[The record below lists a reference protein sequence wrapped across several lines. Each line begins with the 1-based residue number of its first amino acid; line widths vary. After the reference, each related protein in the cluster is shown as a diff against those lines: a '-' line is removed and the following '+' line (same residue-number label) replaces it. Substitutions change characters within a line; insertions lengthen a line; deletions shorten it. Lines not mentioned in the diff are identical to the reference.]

1 MRDIFVR
8 HRVDCRNASAAH
20 KNPKRL
26 PPRLIF
32 GCGCPI
38 YARLLVRHPDPNI
51 APFEFNGSLAK
62 LGVREKLA
70 AEELIDQ
77 WTVQFLSRQNGK
89 PDPNIFKTVEQAIE
103 DYLAEKRGTLDAHK
117 ESTKLTIQKIAGILR
132 PLAPFLRDRGIVR
145 LKDVKTEHLS
155 VFQETWQGRLRKN
168 RENAGELVRQPKSQ
182 LGKQKNQEFVKMFF
196 RRARE
201 LRWIPENPA
210 ELLLAVKTPR
220 IEVKKKT
227 AEEKQRLLEAIPH
240 VFPNIAQAAM
250 AFVLIQR
257 YSGLRL
263 VDVVTLRTDSL
274 REDGLMIVSQEK
286 NEQPVFVPLP
296 PFVVELTRDL
306 PPKSREYFFW
316 TGTSTIKTAVN
327 DWSEKMRKL
336 YVEAGIEGKRTHE
349 WRDTL
354 AIEVLEG
361 GGSLEDVQLLLGHKS
376 RKTTEKYY
384 VALTKKR
391 MENAIEARRRTWDA
405 DAMAI
410 GPLPGP
416 AISESPKPGV
426 AGTHVRPPALG
437 RSSFATLERKR

>member
-1 MRDIFVR
+1 MRNIFVR
-8 HRVDCRNASAAH
+8 HRLDCRYVAPGYKH
-20 KNPKRL
+20 PKGMV
-26 PPRLIF
+26 PRLIF

-38 YARLLVRHPDPNI
+38 YARLLVRHPDLSV

-70 AEELIDQ
+70 AEDLIDQ
-77 WTVQFLSRQNGK
+77 WTVQFLSGQNGK
-89 PDPNIFKTVEQAIE
+89 PDPHTFKTVEQAIE
-103 DYLAEKRGTLDAHK
+103 DYVEEKRGTLDANK

-132 PLAPFLRDRGIVR
+132 PLAPFLCDRGIVH

-168 RENAGELVRQPKSQ
+168 RKSDGELVRQPKSQ

-227 AEEKQRLLEAIPH
+227 PEEKQRLLEAIPR

-274 REDGLMIVSQEK
+274 QEDGLMIVSQEK

-296 PFVVELTRDL
+296 PFVIELVRKL
-306 PPKSREYFFW
+306 PPKSRQYFFW

-327 DWSEKMRKL
+327 DWSEKMRQL

-391 MENAIEARRRTWDA
+391 MEKAIEARRRTWDA
-405 DAMAI
+405 DTVAST
-410 GPLPGP
+410 PLP
-416 AISESPKPGV
+416 ALATSE
-426 AGTHVRPPALG
+426 
-437 RSSFATLERKR
+437 

>member
-1 MRDIFVR
+1 MRDVYVR
-8 HRVDCRNASAAH
+8 HRPQCRYAS
-20 KNPKRL
+20 PKYKHPKGLHARL
-26 PPRLIF
+26 VF

-38 YARLLVRHPDPNI
+38 YAKLLIRHPDPKI
-51 APFEFNGSLAK
+51 PAFEFNSSLAK

-77 WTVQFLSRQNGK
+77 WTVQFLSGQSAKVDAGA
-89 PDPNIFKTVEQAIE
+89 FKTVEQAIQ
-103 DYLAEKRGTLDAHK
+103 DYLDEKRGTLDRSK
-117 ESTKLTIQKIAGILR
+117 ESTKHTIQKISGILR
-132 PLAPFLRDRGIVR
+132 PLAAFLRDRGTIYM
-145 LKDVKTEHLS
+145 KDVKTEHLS
-155 VFQETWQGRLRKN
+155 AFQETWQGRLRKN
-168 RENAGELVRQPKSQ
+168 RDTDEFIRQPKSQ
-182 LGKQKNQEFVKMFF
+182 LGKQKNQEFLKMFF

-210 ELLLAVKTPR
+210 ELLLSIKTPR

-227 AEEKQRLLEAIPH
+227 SEEKQRLLDAIPH
-240 VFPNIAQAAM
+240 VFPNIAQAAT

-263 VDVVTLRTDSL
+263 VDVVTLRTDAL
-274 REDGLMIVSQEK
+274 RADGLMIASQEK
-286 NEQPVFVPLP
+286 NDQPVFVPLP
-296 PFVVELTRDL
+296 PFVLDLVRKL
-306 PPKSREYFFW
+306 PPKSRDYFFW

-327 DWSEKMRKL
+327 DWSEKMRRL
-336 YVEAGIEGKRTHE
+336 YVEAGIEGKRSHE

-391 MENAIEARRRTWDA
+391 MEKAIEARRHTWDA
-405 DAMAI
+405 DSTALGM
-410 GPLPGP
+410 PTV
-416 AISESPKPGV
+416 AISE
-426 AGTHVRPPALG
+426 
-437 RSSFATLERKR
+437 

>member
-1 MRDIFVR
+1 MRDLYVR
-8 HRVDCRNASAAH
+8 HRPRCRYASSSYKH
-20 KNPKRL
+20 PKGLQARL
-26 PPRLIF
+26 VF

-38 YARLLVRHPDPNI
+38 YAKLLIRHPDPAI
-51 APFEFNGSLAK
+51 PPFEFNSSLAK

-77 WTVQFLSRQNGK
+77 WTVQFLSGQNAK
-89 PDPNIFKTVEQAIE
+89 VDPGTFKTVEQAIQ
-103 DYLAEKRGTLDAHK
+103 DYLDEKQGTLDRSK
-117 ESTKLTIQKIAGILR
+117 ESTKQTIQKISGILK
-132 PLAPFLRDRGIVR
+132 PLAAFLRDRGTVY

-155 VFQETWQGRLRKN
+155 AFQETWQGRLRKN
-168 RENAGELVRQPKSQ
+168 RETGEFIRQPKSQ
-182 LGKQKNQEFVKMFF
+182 LGKQKNQEFLKMFF

-210 ELLLAVKTPR
+210 ELLLSIKTPR
-220 IEVKKKT
+220 MEVKKKT
-227 AEEKQRLLEAIPH
+227 SEEKQRLLDAIPR
-240 VFPNIAQAAM
+240 VFPNIAQAAT

-257 YSGLRL
+257 YSALRL
-263 VDVVTLRTDSL
+263 VDVVTLRTDAL
-274 REDGLMIVSQEK
+274 REDGLMIASQEK

-296 PFVVELTRDL
+296 PFVLDVVKKL
-306 PPKSREYFFW
+306 PSKSRDYFFW

-327 DWSEKMRKL
+327 DWSEKMRRL
-336 YVEAGIEGKRTHE
+336 YVEAGIEGKRSHE

-391 MENAIEARRRTWDA
+391 MEKAIEARRHTWDA
-405 DAMAI
+405 DSTALGM
-410 GPLPGP
+410 PTT
-416 AISESPKPGV
+416 AISE
-426 AGTHVRPPALG
+426 
-437 RSSFATLERKR
+437 

>member
-1 MRDIFVR
+1 
-8 HRVDCRNASAAH
+8 
-20 KNPKRL
+20 
-26 PPRLIF
+26 
-32 GCGCPI
+32 
-38 YARLLVRHPDPNI
+38 
-51 APFEFNGSLAK
+51 

-77 WTVQFLSRQNGK
+77 WTVQFLYGQSAK
-89 PDPNIFKTVEQAIE
+89 VDPGTFKTVEQAIQ
-103 DYLAEKRGTLDAHK
+103 DYLDEKRGILDRSK
-117 ESTKLTIQKIAGILR
+117 ESTKHTIQKISGILK
-132 PLAPFLRDRGIVR
+132 PLAAFLRDRGTVSM
-145 LKDVKTEHLS
+145 KDVKTEHLS
-155 VFQETWQGRLRKN
+155 AFQETWQGRLRKN
-168 RENAGELVRQPKSQ
+168 CETDEFIRQPKSQ
-182 LGKQKNQEFVKMFF
+182 LGKQKNQEFLKMFF

-210 ELLLAVKTPR
+210 ELLLSIKTPR

-227 AEEKQRLLEAIPH
+227 SEEKQRLLDAIPR
-240 VFPNIAQAAM
+240 VFPNIAQAAT

-263 VDVVTLRTDSL
+263 VDVVTLRTDAL
-274 REDGLMIVSQEK
+274 REDGLMITSPEK

-296 PFVVELTRDL
+296 PFVLDLVRKL
-306 PPKSREYFFW
+306 PPKSRDYFFW

-327 DWSEKMRKL
+327 DWSEKMRRL
-336 YVEAGIEGKRTHE
+336 YVEAGIEGERSHE

-391 MENAIEARRRTWDA
+391 MEKAIEARRHTWDA
-405 DAMAI
+405 DSTALGM
-410 GPLPGP
+410 PTV
-416 AISESPKPGV
+416 AISE
-426 AGTHVRPPALG
+426 
-437 RSSFATLERKR
+437 

>member
-1 MRDIFVR
+1 LRYSWGVRDIYVR
-8 HRVDCRNASAAH
+8 HRNDCRHALP
-20 KNPKRL
+20 NPKKPTRL
-26 PPRLIF
+26 PARLIF

-38 YARLLVRHPDPNI
+38 YARLQVRHPDPGI
-51 APFEFNGSLAK
+51 PPFEFNGSLSK

-70 AEELIDQ
+70 AEELVEQ
-77 WTVQFLSRQNGK
+77 WTVQFLSTGGRT
-89 PDPNIFKTVEQAIE
+89 PDPNTFRSVEQGLD
-103 DYLAEKRGTLDAHK
+103 DYLAEKRGTLDPSK
-117 ESTKLTIQKIAGILR
+117 ESTKLTIQKIGGILK
-132 PLAPFLRDRGIVR
+132 PLAPFLKDRGVVH

-155 VFQETWQGRLRKN
+155 AFQETWMGRLRKN
-168 RENAGELVRQPKSQ
+168 RETGELVRQQKSQ
-182 LGKQKNQEFVKMFF
+182 LGKQKNQEFLKMFF

-210 ELLLAVKTPR
+210 ELLLSVRTPR

-227 AEEKQRLLEAIPH
+227 AEEKQRLMDAIPRA
-240 VFPNIAQAAM
+240 FPNIAQSVT

-263 VDVVTLRTDSL
+263 VDVVTLRTDAV
-274 REDGLMIVSQEK
+274 REDGLMIMSQEK

-296 PFVVELTRDL
+296 PVVIDL
-306 PPKSREYFFW
+306 IGKLQPKSPKHFFW

-327 DWSEKMRKL
+327 DWSEKMRQL
-336 YVEAGIEGKRTHE
+336 YIEAGIEGKRSHE

-391 MENAIEARRRTWDA
+391 MEKAIDARRRTWDA
-405 DAMAI
+405 DVI
-410 GPLPGP
+410 SLP
-416 AISESPKPGV
+416 AF
-426 AGTHVRPPALG
+426 
-437 RSSFATLERKR
+437 RSQKTDNI

>member
-1 MRDIFVR
+1 MRDIYVR
-8 HRVDCRNASAAH
+8 HRTECRYASRDQ

-38 YARLLVRHPDPNI
+38 YARLLVRHPDPSVT
-51 APFEFNGSLAK
+51 PFEFNGSLTK

-70 AEELIDQ
+70 AEELVDQ
-77 WTVQFLSRQNGK
+77 WTVQFLSGAGRGL
-89 PDPNIFKTVEQAIE
+89 DPNTFKTIEQAIH
-103 DYLAEKRGTLDAHK
+103 DYLAEKRGILDPSK
-117 ESTKLTIQKIAGILR
+117 ESTKLTIQKIAGILK
-132 PLAPFLRDRGIVR
+132 DRAIVH

-155 VFQETWQGRLRKN
+155 AFQETWLGRLRKN
-168 RENAGELVRQPKSQ
+168 LTTGELIRQPKSQ

-210 ELLLAVKTPR
+210 ELLLSVKTPKL
-220 IEVKKKT
+220 EVKKKT
-227 AEEKQRLLEAIPH
+227 PEEKQRLLDTIPR
-240 VFPNIAQAAM
+240 VFPNIAQAVT
-250 AFVLIQR
+250 AFVLVQR

-296 PFVVELTRDL
+296 AFVIDLLIKL
-306 PPKSREYFFW
+306 PPKSQKYFFW

-327 DWSEKMRKL
+327 DWSEKMRQL

-391 MENAIEARRRTWDA
+391 MEKAIEARRRTWDA
-405 DAMAI
+405 NSVALP
-410 GPLPGP
+410 PLPT
-416 AISESPKPGV
+416 ASNSE
-426 AGTHVRPPALG
+426 
-437 RSSFATLERKR
+437 

>member
-8 HRVDCRNASAAH
+8 HRIGCRYASPSR
-20 KNPKRL
+20 KTKRI
-26 PPRLIF
+26 PTRLIF

-38 YARLLVRHPDPNI
+38 YARLLVRHPDPNV

-77 WTVQFLSRQNGK
+77 WTVQFLSGGRDRLD
-89 PDPNIFKTVEQAIE
+89 PDTFKTVGQTIE
-103 DYLAEKRGTLDAHK
+103 DYLSEKRGSLDPNR
-117 ESTKLTIQKIAGILR
+117 ESTKLTMQKIAGILK
-132 PLAPFLRDRGIVR
+132 PLVPFLKDRGIVY

-155 VFQETWQGRLRKN
+155 AFQDTWQGRLRKN
-168 RENAGELVRQPKSQ
+168 QETGELVRQPKSQ

-201 LRWIPENPA
+201 LRWIAENPA
-210 ELLLAVKTPR
+210 ELLLAVKTPK

-227 AEEKQRLLEAIPH
+227 PEEKQRLLEAIPR
-240 VFPNIAQAAM
+240 VFPNIAQAVT

-263 VDVVTLRTDSL
+263 VDVVTLRTDAL

-296 PFVVELTRDL
+296 PFVVELVGKLR
-306 PPKSREYFFW
+306 PKSRDYFFW
-316 TGTSTIKTAVN
+316 TGTSTTKTAVN
-327 DWSEKMRKL
+327 DWSEKMRRL
-336 YVEAGIEGKRTHE
+336 YVEAGVEGKRTHE

-391 MENAIEARRRTWDA
+391 MERAIEARRRTWDA
-405 DAMAI
+405 GDMA
-410 GPLPGP
+410 GAPLPTS
-416 AISESPKPGV
+416 ATSE
-426 AGTHVRPPALG
+426 
-437 RSSFATLERKR
+437 

>member
-1 MRDIFVR
+1 MRYSWGVRDIYVR
-8 HRVDCRNASAAH
+8 HRNDCRHASP
-20 KNPKRL
+20 NPKKPTRL
-26 PPRLIF
+26 PARLTF

-38 YARLLVRHPDPNI
+38 YARLQVRHPDPTI
-51 APFEFNGSLAK
+51 APFEFNGSLSK

-70 AEELIDQ
+70 AEELVEQ
-77 WTVQFLSRQNGK
+77 WTVQFLSTGGRT
-89 PDPNIFKTVEQAIE
+89 PDPNTFKSVEQAIH
-103 DYLAEKRGTLDAHK
+103 DYLAEKRGTLDASK
-117 ESTKLTIQKIAGILR
+117 ESTNLTIQKIGGILK
-132 PLAPFLRDRGIVR
+132 PLTPFLKDRGIVY

-155 VFQETWQGRLRKN
+155 AFQETWLGRLRKN
-168 RENAGELVRQPKSQ
+168 RETGELVRQQKSQ
-182 LGKQKNQEFVKMFF
+182 LGKQKNQEFLKMFF
-196 RRARE
+196 RRTRE

-210 ELLLAVKTPR
+210 ELLLSVRTPK

-227 AEEKQRLLEAIPH
+227 AEEKQSILDAIPRA
-240 VFPNIAQAAM
+240 FPNIAESVR

-263 VDVVTLRTDSL
+263 VDVVTLRTDAV
-274 REDGLMIVSQEK
+274 REDGLMIMSQEK

-296 PFVVELTRDL
+296 PVVIDL
-306 PPKSREYFFW
+306 IGKLQPKSPQYFFW

-327 DWSEKMRKL
+327 DWSEKMRQL

-391 MENAIEARRRTWDA
+391 MEKAIDARRRTWDA
-405 DAMAI
+405 DVI
-410 GPLPGP
+410 SVP
-416 AISESPKPGV
+416 A
-426 AGTHVRPPALG
+426 A
-437 RSSFATLERKR
+437 RS

>member
-1 MRDIFVR
+1 MRDIYVR
-8 HRVDCRNASAAH
+8 HRTECRYASPSS
-20 KNPKRL
+20 KNSKRV

-38 YARLLVRHPDPNI
+38 YARLLVRHPDPTI
-51 APFEFNGSLAK
+51 APFEFNGSLTK

-70 AEELIDQ
+70 AEELVDQ
-77 WTVQFLSRQNGK
+77 WTVQFLSGASGSL
-89 PDPNIFKTVEQAIE
+89 DPNTFKTVEQAIK
-103 DYLAEKRGTLDAHK
+103 DYLTEKRGALDPNK
-117 ESTKLTIQKIAGILR
+117 ESTNLTIQKIAGILK
-132 PLAPFLRDRGIVR
+132 PLAPFLKDRGVVY

-155 VFQETWQGRLRKN
+155 SLQETWLGRLRKD
-168 RENAGELVRQPKSQ
+168 RITGELVRQPKSQ

-210 ELLLAVKTPR
+210 ELLLPVKTPK

-227 AEEKQRLLEAIPH
+227 PEEKQKLLETIPR
-240 VFPNIAQAAM
+240 VFPSIAQAVTV
-250 AFVLIQR
+250 FVLVQR

-274 REDGLMIVSQEK
+274 REDGLMIMSQEK

-296 PFVVELTRDL
+296 AFVLDLLRKL
-306 PPKSREYFFW
+306 PPKSAKYFFW

-327 DWSEKMRKL
+327 DWSEKMRQL

-361 GGSLEDVQLLLGHKS
+361 GGTLEDVQLLLGHKS

-391 MENAIEARRRTWDA
+391 MEKAIEARRRTWDA
-405 DAMAI
+405 DTI
-410 GPLPGP
+410 DLLPLPAG
-416 AISESPKPGV
+416 AISE
-426 AGTHVRPPALG
+426 
-437 RSSFATLERKR
+437 

>member
-8 HRVDCRNASAAH
+8 HRVDCRYVA
-20 KNPKRL
+20 PGYKRSKKL
-26 PPRLIF
+26 APRLIF

-38 YARLLVRHPDPNI
+38 YARLLVRHPDVSV

-77 WTVQFLSRQNGK
+77 WTVQFLSGQNGRL
-89 PDPNIFKTVEQAIE
+89 DPNTFKTVEQAIK

-117 ESTKLTIQKIAGILR
+117 ESTKLTIQKIAGILK
-132 PLAPFLRDRGIVR
+132 PLAPFLRSRGIVH

-168 RENAGELVRQPKSQ
+168 RESGELVRQLKSQ

-220 IEVKKKT
+220 LEVKKKT
-227 AEEKQRLLEAIPH
+227 PEEKQRLLEAIPR
-240 VFPNIAQAAM
+240 VFPNIGQAAT

-296 PFVVELTRDL
+296 PFVVDLVRKL
-306 PPKSREYFFW
+306 PPKSQQYFFW

-327 DWSEKMRKL
+327 DWSEKMRQL

-405 DAMAI
+405 DAI
-410 GPLPGP
+410 
-416 AISESPKPGV
+416 AISSLPTSATSKLSKPSDG
-426 AGTHVRPPALG
+426 
-437 RSSFATLERKR
+437 E

>member
-8 HRVDCRNASAAH
+8 HRVDCRNASPGR
-20 KNPKRL
+20 KKPKRI
-26 PPRLIF
+26 PARLIF

-38 YARLLVRHPDPNI
+38 YARLLVRHPDPNV

-77 WTVQFLSRQNGK
+77 WTVQFLSGGNGRL
-89 PDPNIFKTVEQAIE
+89 DPNTFKTVEQAIE
-103 DYLAEKRGTLDAHK
+103 DYLSEKRGTFDPNK
-117 ESTKLTIQKIAGILR
+117 ESTKLTIQKIAGILK
-132 PLAPFLRDRGIVR
+132 PLSSFLKDRGIVY

-155 VFQETWQGRLRKN
+155 AFQETWQGRLRKN
-168 RENAGELVRQPKSQ
+168 RETGHLARQPKSQ
-182 LGKQKNQEFVKMFF
+182 VGKQKNQEFVKMFF

-201 LRWIPENPA
+201 LRWLPENPA

-227 AEEKQRLLEAIPH
+227 PEEKQRLLEAIPR
-240 VFPNIAQAAM
+240 VFPNIMQTVT

-257 YSGLRL
+257 YSALRL
-263 VDVVTLRTDSL
+263 VDVVTLRTDSV

-296 PFVVELTRDL
+296 PFVVELVRKL
-306 PPKSREYFFW
+306 SPKSRDYFFW
-316 TGTSTIKTAVN
+316 TGTSTVKTAVN
-327 DWSEKMRKL
+327 DWSEKMRQL
-336 YVEAGIEGKRTHE
+336 YVAAGIEDKRTHE

-391 MENAIEARRRTWDA
+391 MEKAIEARRRSWDA
-405 DAMAI
+405 DVIASA
-410 GPLPGP
+410 PLPTS
-416 AISESPKPGV
+416 ATSE
-426 AGTHVRPPALG
+426 
-437 RSSFATLERKR
+437 

>member
-8 HRVDCRNASAAH
+8 HRVDCRNASQSR

-26 PPRLIF
+26 PSRLIF

-51 APFEFNGSLAK
+51 APFEFNGSLSK

-70 AEELIDQ
+70 ADELIDQ
-77 WTVQFLSRQNGK
+77 WTVQFLSGKNGK
-89 PDPNIFKTVEQAIE
+89 LDPNTFKTVEQAIE

-117 ESTKLTIQKIAGILR
+117 ESTKLTIQKIAGILK
-132 PLAPFLRDRGIVR
+132 PLAPFLRSHGIVH

-168 RENAGELVRQPKSQ
+168 REGDGKLVRQPKSQ

-210 ELLLAVKTPR
+210 ELLLAVKTPK

-227 AEEKQRLLEAIPH
+227 SEEKQQLMDAIPR
-240 VFPNIAQAAM
+240 VFPNIAQTVTV
-250 AFVLIQR
+250 FVLIQR

-296 PFVVELTRDL
+296 PFVVELVRKL
-306 PPKSREYFFW
+306 PPKSRQYFFW

-327 DWSEKMRKL
+327 DWSEKMRQL
-336 YVEAGIEGKRTHE
+336 YVEAGIDGKRTHE

-391 MENAIEARRRTWDA
+391 MEKAIDARRRTWDA
-405 DAMAI
+405 DAVAI
-410 GPLPGP
+410 
-416 AISESPKPGV
+416 A
-426 AGTHVRPPALG
+426 R
-437 RSSFATLERKR
+437 R

>member
-1 MRDIFVR
+1 MRDLYVR
-8 HRVDCRNASAAH
+8 HRPRCRYASSSYKH
-20 KNPKRL
+20 PKGLQARL
-26 PPRLIF
+26 VF

-38 YARLLVRHPDPNI
+38 YAKLLIRHPDPAI
-51 APFEFNGSLAK
+51 PPFEFNSSLAK

-77 WTVQFLSRQNGK
+77 WTVQFLSGQNAK
-89 PDPNIFKTVEQAIE
+89 VDPGTFKTVEQAIQ
-103 DYLAEKRGTLDAHK
+103 DYLDEKQGTLDRSK
-117 ESTKLTIQKIAGILR
+117 ESTKQTIQKISGILK
-132 PLAPFLRDRGIVR
+132 PLAAFLRDRGTVY

-155 VFQETWQGRLRKN
+155 AFQETWQGRLRKN
-168 RENAGELVRQPKSQ
+168 RETSEFIRQPKSQ
-182 LGKQKNQEFVKMFF
+182 LGKQKNQEFLKMFF

-210 ELLLAVKTPR
+210 ELLLSIKTPR
-220 IEVKKKT
+220 MEVKKKT
-227 AEEKQRLLEAIPH
+227 SEEKQRLLDAIPR
-240 VFPNIAQAAM
+240 VFPNIAQAAT

-257 YSGLRL
+257 YSALRL
-263 VDVVTLRTDSL
+263 VDVVTLRTDAL
-274 REDGLMIVSQEK
+274 REDGLMIASQEK

-296 PFVVELTRDL
+296 PFVLDVVKKL
-306 PPKSREYFFW
+306 PSKSRDYFFW

-327 DWSEKMRKL
+327 DWSEKMRRL
-336 YVEAGIEGKRTHE
+336 YVEAGIEGKRSHE

-391 MENAIEARRRTWDA
+391 MEKAIEARRHTWDA
-405 DAMAI
+405 DSTALGM
-410 GPLPGP
+410 PTT
-416 AISESPKPGV
+416 AISE
-426 AGTHVRPPALG
+426 
-437 RSSFATLERKR
+437 

>member
-1 MRDIFVR
+1 MPDLRKAPGP
-8 HRVDCRNASAAH
+8 ASDPA
-20 KNPKRL
+20 
-26 PPRLIF
+26 I
-32 GCGCPI
+32 
-38 YARLLVRHPDPNI
+38 AR
-51 APFEFNGSLAK
+51 FEFNGSLSK

-70 AEELIDQ
+70 AEELVEQ
-77 WTVQFLSRQNGK
+77 WTVQFLSTGGRT
-89 PDPNIFKTVEQAIE
+89 PDPNTFKSVEQAIH
-103 DYLAEKRGTLDAHK
+103 DYLAEKRGTLDASK
-117 ESTKLTIQKIAGILR
+117 ESTKLTIQKIGGILK
-132 PLAPFLRDRGIVR
+132 PLTPFLKDHGVVY

-155 VFQETWQGRLRKN
+155 AFQETWLGRLRKN
-168 RENAGELVRQPKSQ
+168 RETGELVRQQKSQ
-182 LGKQKNQEFVKMFF
+182 LGKQKNQEFLKMFF

-210 ELLLAVKTPR
+210 ELLLSVRTPK

-227 AEEKQRLLEAIPH
+227 AEEKQSLLDAIPRA
-240 VFPNIAQAAM
+240 FPNIAESVR

-263 VDVVTLRTDSL
+263 VDVVTLRTDAV
-274 REDGLMIVSQEK
+274 REDGLMIMSQEN

-296 PFVVELTRDL
+296 PVVIDL
-306 PPKSREYFFW
+306 IGKLQPKSPRYFFW

-327 DWSEKMRKL
+327 DWSEKMRQL
-336 YVEAGIEGKRTHE
+336 YLEAGIEGKRTHE

-391 MENAIEARRRTWDA
+391 MEKAIDARRRTWDA
-405 DAMAI
+405 DVI
-410 GPLPGP
+410 SVP
-416 AISESPKPGV
+416 A
-426 AGTHVRPPALG
+426 A
-437 RSSFATLERKR
+437 RS